1 MRQWLIGSLLCVWL
15 AMPCLVSYA
24 QTRLSYGQS
33 IEGRLSAAQPEA
45 RYLFSGR
52 EGDAVLI
59 TVETAD
65 PEAFEPFVLL
75 LDAEQRQ
82 VFALNHSSGAL
93 NARLRHVLPR
103 NGDYLIKVMAAP
115 SVVAMP
121 NNRRIEGAFRLAL
134 HLLNPT
140 PTPSPLSDLPRV
152 APLAAGESIRAE
164 LSDRAPF
171 HLYAIYAAADEPLQ
185 FFVQIES
192 ALPTGMYLYSHDF
205 ETRLATA
212 ELNDKL
218 QYTPAAEGWYWLVV
232 SRIGQFGG
240 SAYTITRAAAAP
252 IRPSQ
257 AEGVRLVAGLAQA
270 GALSPRFATLYQ
282 FEAQRDSRI
291 DLLLQ
296 AQVTL
301 PALILLTDERFEQVA
316 IGEGALRNITLQRSG
331 RYYAIV
337 VRSGGVNDPSGG
349 DYTLTLSGALT
360 PLATP
365 TLAPPS
371 VMPIRS
377 GETLR
382 GILDDQRFLAY
393 YAFTGARGE
402 TAQLVLTAE
411 SGTLQPTLYL
421 YVYRGDQ
428 PILVSSAVASADDP
442 RRALLQSVL
451 PETARYLIVVTRY
464 GAAEGTTQ
472 GAYSVTLSLTAP

>member
-1 MRQWLIGSLLCVWL
+1 MRRWLIGMLLCAWL
-15 AMPCLVSYA
+15 AAPCLATYA

-33 IEGRLSAAQPEA
+33 IEGSLSAAQPEA

-59 TVETAD
+59 TAEAAE
-65 PEAFEPFVLL
+65 PEALDPLVML

-82 VFALNHSSGAL
+82 VFALDDNSGGAP
-93 NARLRHVLPR
+93 NVRLRHVLPR
-103 NGDYLIKVMAAP
+103 SGDYLIKVIAAP
-115 SVVAMP
+115 NS
-121 NNRRIEGAFRLAL
+121 RRTAGTFRLAL

-164 LSDRAPF
+164 LSDGTPF
-171 HLYAIYAAADEPLQ
+171 RLYAVYAAAGEPLQ
-185 FFVQIES
+185 FTLRAEN
-192 ALPTGMYLYSHDF
+192 ALPIGMYLYSHDF

-212 ELNDKL
+212 ELNDVL
-218 QYTPAAEGWYWLVV
+218 RAAPAAEGWYWLVV
-232 SRIGQFGG
+232 SRIGQVGG
-240 SAYTITRAAAAP
+240 SAYTIVRAAAAP
-252 IRPSQ
+252 IRPSA

-282 FEAQRDSRI
+282 FEAQSGSRA

-296 AQVTL
+296 AQTVL

-316 IGEGALRNITLQRSG
+316 IGEGTLRDIALPRSG

-337 VRSGGVNDPSGG
+337 VRSGGVNAPASGE
-349 DYTLTLSGALT
+349 YTLTLSGALT
-360 PLATP
+360 PPATP
-365 TLAPPS
+365 TPAPPL
-371 VMPIRS
+371 VALIRS

-393 YAFTGARGE
+393 YTFTGARGE

-421 YVYRGDQ
+421 YVYRDER
-428 PILVSSAVASADDP
+428 PILLGSAAASADNP

-451 PETARYLIVVTRY
+451 PETARYLIVVARY
-464 GAAEGTTQ
+464 GAAEGTTE